1 MERTIGKTMGKS
13 RPVSK
18 WKLLPKLALTGVTKN
33 GAIYYPYIGA
43 GIFSVFTYF
52 IFSSI
57 LHNDIIETLPKST
70 YVWMLLG
77 IGRGLLGIILLPFLY
92 YTNSFLMKRRK
103 REIGLYNILGLEK
116 GHIGIM
122 VFAET
127 LFSYVAV
134 LAGGILLGTV
144 LARLLFLLLLRMTGL
159 PVDVEFVFY
168 TKAFAETA
176 VFFFW
181 VYTFNLVCNL
191 LEVGKSKPV
200 ELLSGSKKGEKEP
213 RFLWIYAVLGVVI
226 LAWGYYIAV
235 SSKIDSMIFMN
246 FFLAIFLVVV
256 GTYFLFTAGSVAF
269 LKLLK
274 KKKGVYYSPAN
285 FITISGMY
293 YRMKKSAASLVNIC
307 IFSTM
312 VIITLICTSS
322 LSIGL
327 DEVVYFDYPYDAGA
341 YYISN
346 GTDME
351 AVEEEM
357 RLLGEKYSV
366 QVTDMAAY
374 ERIRL
379 ECGRSG
385 NAFRIRHDASGVG
398 NGNYSVN
405 IMQLSDYNRIEN
417 KELTLSEGEAVIFSS
432 GADFG
437 YDTVNFMGKELRIK
451 EELQELRIEPKAE
464 KNVFSGEYYLV
475 VADKAVHDE
484 LVGLWAG
491 ANGVEDIEGFVNSDY
506 RILRYN
512 VAGDETD
519 RSAYIHELK
528 ELSEKRP
535 GYVAYYN
542 NLEGREELVSMNGG
556 LLFIGIVFSLIFL
569 MCLILIM
576 YYKQIA
582 EGYEDKDSF
591 AIMQKVGMSD
601 KEIKST
607 IHRQILLVFFLPLM
621 GAVMHTCA
629 GLFMVNQ
636 LFAVLRFF
644 NTQLIISC
652 AAGVTLLFII
662 FYAISYMVT
671 AKTYYGIVRQGEF

>member
-1 MERTIGKTMGKS
+1 MEKS
-13 RPVSK
+13 RPVNK
-18 WKLLPKLALTGVTKN
+18 WKLLPKLALTGVMKN

-57 LHNDIIETLPKST
+57 LLNDIIATLPKST
-70 YVWMLLG
+70 YAWLLLR

-122 VFAET
+122 IFVET
-127 LFSYVAV
+127 LFSYIAV
-134 LAGGILLGTV
+134 LAGGILLGAV
-144 LARLLFLLLLRMTGL
+144 LAKLLFLLLLRMTGL
-159 PVDVEFVFY
+159 PIDVEFVFY
-168 TKAFAETA
+168 PQAIAETA
-176 VFFFW
+176 VFFLW
-181 VYTFNLVCNL
+181 VYLFNLVCNL
-191 LEVGKSKPV
+191 FEVGKAKPV
-200 ELLSGSKKGEKEP
+200 ELLASGKKGEKEP
-213 RFLWIYAVLGVVI
+213 RFLWIYAVLGVVV

-246 FFLAIFLVVV
+246 FFLAVFFVVA
-256 GTYFLFTAGSVAF
+256 GTYFLFTSGGVAF

-274 KKKGVYYSPAN
+274 KKKRVYYTPAN
-285 FITISGMY
+285 FITISGMF

-322 LSIGL
+322 LYIGL

-341 YYISN
+341 YYESSTI
-346 GTDME
+346 DE
-351 AVEEEM
+351 KAVSHEMKLLEE
-357 RLLGEKYSV
+357 KHSV
-366 QVTDMAAY
+366 QVTDMAVY
-374 ERIRL
+374 DRIRL
-379 ECGRSG
+379 ECGKEG
-385 NAFRIRHDASGVG
+385 NTFKIRKNTRDVD
-398 NGNYSVN
+398 NDNYQVS

-417 KELTLSEGEAVIFSS
+417 KELTLSEGEVIVFST

-437 YDTVNFMGKELRIK
+437 YDTVEFMGKEMRIK
-451 EELQELRIEPKAE
+451 EELHEMRIEPKAE
-464 KNVFSGEYYLV
+464 KNVFLGEYYLIV
-475 VADKAVHDE
+475 KDKKAHDKI
-484 LVGLWAG
+484 VRLWAE
-491 ANGVEDIEGFVNSDY
+491 ANGIEDMEGFVDSDY
-506 RILRYN
+506 RIYRYN
-512 VAGDETD
+512 VAGDEAD
-519 RSAYIHELK
+519 RNAFINELK
-528 ELSEKRP
+528 AISEKQP

-542 NLEGREELVSMNGG
+542 NLEGRANIVSMNGG
-556 LLFIGIVFSLIFL
+556 LLFIGIIFSLIFL
-569 MCLILIM
+569 MCLLLIM
-576 YYKQIA
+576 YYKQIS

-591 AIMQKVGMSD
+591 SIMQKVGMSD

-607 IHRQILLVFFLPLM
+607 IHRQILLVFFVPLA

-629 GLFMVNQ
+629 GLFMVGQ
-636 LFAVLRFF
+636 LFGTLRFF
-644 NTQLIISC
+644 NTQLIVSC

-662 FYAISYMVT
+662 FYALSYMVT